1 MKELKN
7 LGVEITDVSGRK
19 YDSLTEMTLAWG
31 IPLANYLARLEYGC
45 SEEEALCK
53 PLGKGAYDHYGIWY
67 SLWRCRCFVQSIQYS

>member
-53 PLGKGAYDHYGIWY
+53 PLGKGAYMV
-67 SLWRCRCFVQSIQYS
+67 FVMEM